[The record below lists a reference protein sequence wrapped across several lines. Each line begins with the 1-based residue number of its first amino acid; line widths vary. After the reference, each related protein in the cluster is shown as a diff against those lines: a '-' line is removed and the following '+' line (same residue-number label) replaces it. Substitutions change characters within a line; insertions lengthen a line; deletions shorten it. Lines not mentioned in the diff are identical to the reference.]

1 MNRPAAPDSR
11 DEPPEEGDEIP
22 EEGDETPE
30 EGDETSDDPADL
42 DGGAPFEREQ
52 LEDPQR
58 YRIVRRDGG
67 FNVASTRMVLRDLSD
82 VAHWLLKLSWAR
94 FFVLVTAGYFG
105 TNGLFALVYWLGDM
119 VNGAAPG
126 SFSDAFAF
134 SVQTMST
141 IGYGALTP
149 ATPLADFLAAT
160 EVFLGLLGFAVVT
173 GVMFARFARP
183 TARVLF
189 SDVAVVRLRDG
200 VPTLQFRMAN
210 ERGNLIVDAR
220 LNVVLAYNHTTA
232 EGERMRNFI
241 ELELVRERSPVFAL
255 SWTAMHELTE
265 GSFLHGCSAQT
276 LEDIRG
282 EIVVTV
288 TGIDDTFAQ
297 PVHSQHSYLWSE
309 VRWGHGFVDVIELLP
324 DGRRTL
330 AYERFHDT
338 QPVD

>member
-1 MNRPAAPDSR
+1 MNA
-11 DEPPEEGDEIP
+11 PPETNDEI
-22 EEGDETPE
+22 DEN
-30 EGDETSDDPADL
+30 SDDPADL
-42 DGGAPFEREQ
+42 DGGAPFEQEQ
-52 LEDPQR
+52 MEDPQR

-67 FNVASTRMVLRDLSD
+67 FNVVSNRRVLRDLSD
-82 VAHWLLKLSWAR
+82 VAHWLLKLSWLR
-94 FFVLVTAGYFG
+94 FFALVTAGYFG
-105 TNGLFALVYWLGDM
+105 VNGAFAAVYWLGDM
-119 VNGAAPG
+119 VAGADPG

-149 ATPLADFLAAT
+149 ATPLADFLAAV
-160 EVFLGLLGFAVVT
+160 EVLLGLLGFAIVT

-183 TARVLF
+183 SARVLF
-189 SDVAVVRLRDG
+189 SDVAVVRMRDG

-220 LNVVLAYNHTTA
+220 LNVVLAYNHTTV
-232 EGERMRNFI
+232 EGERMRNFV
-241 ELELVRERSPVFAL
+241 ELPLVRARSPVFAL

-265 GSFLHGCSAQT
+265 GSFLHGWGPDE
-276 LEDIRG
+276 LEEVRA

-297 PVHSQHSYLWSE
+297 PVHSQHSFLWSE
-309 VRWGHGFVDVIELLP
+309 IRWGHGFADVIELLP

-330 AYERFHDT
+330 AYDKFHQT
-338 QPVD
+338 RPVD